1 LSACRRDPRP
11 VPAAAAL
18 EPYVPDFKLA
28 LEQFCIHEG
37 GRGVLDELERS
48 LGLGAWH
55 MESSRMTLYRFG
67 NTSSSSLWY
76 TKG

>member
-1 LSACRRDPRP
+1 
-11 VPAAAAL
+11 
-18 EPYVPDFKLA
+18 VPDFKLA

-37 GRGVLDELERS
+37 GRGVLDEMERS